1 MFEDLVETCQELQ
14 QMLTDVQEN
23 YGDFHPDDVIEMLR
37 NCLVKSAEL
46 HRDIGAKRAYIRLS
60 ILPGW
65 EVTQRG
71 DDAGMPPAGQPPPTK
86 PPVTG
91 EGKEL
96 L

>member
-46 HRDIGAKRAYIRLS
+46 HRDIGAKRA
-60 ILPGW
+60 
-65 EVTQRG
+65 
-71 DDAGMPPAGQPPPTK
+71 MPPAGQPPPTK